1 MSALKHQSRI
11 AKIGHTAKSTRN
23 ADSKAA
29 ASIGKSQYFIFND
42 INNLAHDLNRN
53 KRVVEPLFKSA
64 VSPKF

>member
-1 MSALKHQSRI
+1 MSVLKHQNRI
-11 AKIGHTAKSTRN
+11 AKVGHTAAKSTRN
-23 ADSKAA
+23 ADTKAA
-29 ASIGKSQYFIFND
+29 ASIGKSQFIFND